1 MKKYIVKI
9 VDKLK
14 KKKKLV
20 CLHVYVYISVN
31 MVKDNGPVRKTL
43 YCTQDTLALSLR
55 SLQSVAEM

>member
-9 VDKLK
+9 VDKL